1 MVSPLLLTNG
11 TICIPSPSAPRVLYD
26 HAILLEHGI
35 IKRIAPKS
43 EFGRVPVE
51 TLDLSG
57 RIILPGFINLHT
69 HLYSTFARGLPGVKR
84 SSTFPQILENLW
96 WRLDRSLSLEACY
109 CSAMP
114 VLIEA
119 IRSGT
124 TTIVDHHASPHA
136 IHDSLDVIAR
146 AVTETGVRA
155 CLCYEVSDRD
165 GPEAAQEGIR
175 ENVSLLSIFRS
186 APNPLLRALF
196 GLHASF
202 TLSDKT
208 LEAAV
213 RAGRKLKAGFH
224 IHVAESETDQEET
237 CKRHGMRVVKRL
249 AEHGILGERTIAAHG
264 VHLNDEELDLLAV
277 SGTIVAH
284 NPQSNMN
291 NAVGIADLKRMYEHH
306 VHVGLGTDA
315 MTHDMR
321 QELRA
326 GIWAQ
331 RLGQRNAAAGFDE
344 MIHALWKGNPDA
356 ASRLWGFPVGDLT
369 VGSAADIVA
378 LEYAPATPL
387 TDESLLGHLV
397 FGLGSARVDTTIV
410 GGRALLHGGRLLLDL
425 DEDEIAAKAR
435 EVASQVWARFS
446 SAG

>member
-1 MVSPLLLTNG
+1 MVSPLLLTHG

-35 IKRIAPKS
+35 IKRIAPQS

-51 TLDLSG
+51 TLDLSS
-57 RIILPGFINLHT
+57 RVILPGFINLHT
-69 HLYSTFARGLPGVKR
+69 HLYSTFARGLPGVKS
-84 SSTFPQILENLW
+84 SSTFPQILEHLW

-109 CSAMP
+109 YSAMP
-114 VLIEA
+114 ALLEA

-124 TTIVDHHASPHA
+124 TTIVDHHASPCA

-146 AVTETGVRA
+146 AVTESGLRA

-165 GPEAAQEGIR
+165 GPEAAAEGIQ
-175 ENVSLLSIFRS
+175 ENVSFLSICGS
-186 APNPLLRALF
+186 APNPMLRALF

-202 TLSDKT
+202 TLSEKT

-213 RAGRKLKAGFH
+213 RAGRGLRTGFH
-224 IHVAESETDQEET
+224 IHVAESETGQVET
-237 CKRHGMRVVKRL
+237 NRRHGMRVVKRL
-249 AEHGILGERTIAAHG
+249 AQHGVLGKHTIAAHG
-264 VHLNDEELDLLAV
+264 VHLNDEELELLAG

-291 NAVGIADLKRMYEHH
+291 NAVGIADLKRMREHH
-306 VHVGLGTDA
+306 VHIGLGTDA

-331 RLGQRNAAAGFDE
+331 RLGQRNASVGFDE
-344 MIHALWKGNPDA
+344 MVHALWKGNPDA
-356 ASRLWGFPVGDLT
+356 ASRLWGFPVGELS
-369 VGSAADIVA
+369 VGSAADIIA

-387 TDESLLGHLV
+387 TDESLPGHLV

-410 GGRALLHGGRLLLDL
+410 GGRVLMHGGRLLLDL
-425 DEDEIAAKAR
+425 DEGEIAAKAR
-435 EVASQVWARFS
+435 EVAAQVWARFS
-446 SAG
+446 GAG